1 MNEDIKNTH
10 THKNPPL
17 VFTLK
22 ASPFLREQ
30 SKNKIKTVFT
40 IPCGELT
47 YILNDKAHLTGAPRE
62 VSIKLP
68 IMLA

>member
-1 MNEDIKNTH
+1 MKTLKK
-10 THKNPPL
+10 TKKPPL

-22 ASPFLREQ
+22 SSPDLHEQ
-30 SKNKIKTVFT
+30 SRNKIKTVFT